1 MGKPNLRIAGEP
13 PERSPEREQL
23 AEALAKRNDANHE
36 LGDIEAALLRARNTV
51 DAATIAVA
59 EKTKALETAK
69 GANTDYLAR
78 AALGKSGDVPPPSV
92 QEARI
97 ALQDAQDKLDA
108 ARSTVALFE
117 NNRQVTIGEVS
128 YAERDVDRAVEA
140 VVKASTEIR
149 ALVGRLKT
157 AYAEL
162 VDVRNALRAMQSRL
176 PDNLKIMGSVDIPS
190 IHQDD
195 LKLAATWRAAIAA
208 LATDPDALLP
218 TS

>member
-1 MGKPNLRIAGEP
+1 V
-13 PERSPEREQL
+13 Q
-23 AEALAKRNDANHE
+23 
-36 LGDIEAALLRARNTV
+36 AART
-51 DAATIAVA
+51 
-59 EKTKALETAK
+59 
-69 GANTDYLAR
+69 
-78 AALGKSGDVPPPSV
+78 
-92 QEARI
+92 
-97 ALQDAQDKLDA
+97 ALQEAQDKLDA
-108 ARSTVALFE
+108 ACSTVALFE

>member
-1 MGKPNLRIAGEP
+1 MKPNMRLVGDAP
-13 PERSPEREQL
+13 PRTPERESL
-23 AEALAKRNDANHE
+23 AEAIARHAEATDQLAAVRAARERTEEARHSAEEATAKAKAA
-36 LGDIEAALLRARNTV
+36 IEQAKIDTAAALVGGTPGAPGTSV
-51 DAATIAVA
+51 
-59 EKTKALETAK
+59 KA
-69 GANTDYLAR
+69 AR
-78 AALGKSGDVPPPSV
+78 AALQDCEDALEAAVAAGSV
-92 QEARI
+92 LAESAEEAERE
-97 ALQDAQDKLDA
+97 L
-108 ARSTVALFE
+108 AR
-117 NNRQVTIGEVS
+117 
-128 YAERDVDRAVEA
+128 AERDVDRAVEA

-162 VDVRNALRAMQSRL
+162 VDVRNALRAVQSRL
-176 PDNLKIMGSVDIPS
+176 PDDLKILGSVDIPS